1 MHFGKA
7 VPTQACTG
15 SPGLQWRLTGPMKT
29 ANLDDKVPLCKKA
42 QILLC
47 MGFSIKLQMFYSRV
61 TENTLKTVAK
71 QSACF
76 KYEF

>member
-7 VPTQACTG
+7 IPTQACTA

-29 ANLDDKVPLCKKA
+29 ANLDDKIPLCKKA

-47 MGFSIKLQMFYSRV
+47 MGFGIKLQMFYSRV
-61 TENTLKTVAK
+61 TENKLKAVAR
-71 QSACF
+71 QSVCF